1 MEMLDPTIFK
11 KSECPEEIL
20 TKLAIVQKIPQSAKT
35 FLQTSPNSILEK
47 KNYLIYANFM
57 QCLLDFD
64 IGLVVIGANC
74 SKV

>member
-35 FLQTSPNSILEK
+35 F
-47 KNYLIYANFM
+47 
-57 QCLLDFD
+57 
-64 IGLVVIGANC
+64 
-74 SKV
+74 